1 MDAYKNRLKQSDD
14 ATPTKP
20 IIVNIAKDT
29 KPMKPKYKV
38 KSAIDMDP
46 FTLRKNQRQ
55 ERKNM

>member
-29 KPMKPKYKV
+29 KPMMPKYKV
-38 KSAIDMDP
+38 KSARDLDSFIC
-46 FTLRKNQRQ
+46 RK
-55 ERKNM
+55 